1 MGNKSS
7 EKVFE
12 SNFLSVFENLWK
24 IKNLPSRLF
33 FLVCFLVVNQTGT
46 IKFMEQSDILEGGK
60 NIVKNVS
67 SHKEEEEMRTPDNN
81 YEKQKKVAEEKNDMS
96 KLKQSI
102 QFTSMNFILF

>member
-1 MGNKSS
+1 MKNKKLTFSIIFFS
-7 EKVFE
+7 
-12 SNFLSVFENLWK
+12 
-24 IKNLPSRLF
+24 LF
-33 FLVCFLVVNQTGT
+33 FSREPNWYK